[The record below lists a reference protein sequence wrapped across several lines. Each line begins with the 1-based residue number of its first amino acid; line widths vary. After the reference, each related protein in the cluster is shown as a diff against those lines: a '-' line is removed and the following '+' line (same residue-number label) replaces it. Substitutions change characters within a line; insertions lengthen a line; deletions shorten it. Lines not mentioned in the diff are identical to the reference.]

1 MHVDLVRKYVF
12 VTFGFAAFA
21 VLFFFPLRL
30 HELEEMPPVY
40 VPYTAPRS
48 PTGERLPNPT
58 TTY

>member
-1 MHVDLVRKYVF
+1 M
-12 VTFGFAAFA
+12 TFGFAAFA
-21 VLFFFPLRL
+21 LLFFIPFRL
-30 HELEEMPPVY
+30 HANEELEEMPPVY